1 MNNWAMAGIA
11 FAVLLGIGALLG
23 VLLTIA
29 SKKLAVKE
37 NPRIKEVEAML
48 PNANCGNCGYPGCHE
63 LAAALV
69 SGEETKVSKC
79 KVGNKDKNFTPII
92 NYLKDHPG
100 EDGKTNVP
108 TL

>member
-1 MNNWAMAGIA
+1 MNVILT
-11 FAVLLGIGALLG
+11 AVIFLGIIALLASV
-23 VLLTIA
+23 VLYLC
-29 SKKLAVKE
+29 SKKFAVKE
-37 NPRIKEVEAML
+37 DPRIKEVEAML